1 MEENNVENEE
11 VKEIEVEPVDMKSI
25 LNKEVEEIYK

>member
-11 VKEIEVEPVDMKSI
+11 VKEIEEGNNGIKI
-25 LNKEVEEIYK
+25 ANKEANN